1 MHLRNEFRYVFFSI
15 ALGLSL
21 ASCAPVDD
29 TTDRSAELSTQYLE
43 ESGLSGFAISVA
55 TGGEIV
61 WSEGFG
67 FADVEQNV
75 PVDSTLTKFR
85 VGSTAKSMTAMALG
99 QLHESGKL
107 DLDKP
112 IQAYL
117 PEFPEK
123 EGTITTRMLAGHLAG
138 IRHYAS
144 EEEFLSAV
152 PYASITDALTI
163 FSDDPLLFL
172 PGTEF
177 SYSTYGYNLISAVVE
192 RAADQEFLS
201 YMSDNVFGPIGMS
214 GTVADRVVPIIANR
228 SRYYTIQDGQLVNSP
243 WVDNSNKWA
252 GGGILSTSEDL
263 VRFGLAHLSDEFLT
277 GETIEMMW
285 TSQVTSAGEETG
297 YGVGWSIQADESG
310 RRIVRHSGGSIG
322 GVTELRIYPDQRL
335 VIAVIT
341 NTTPA
346 DLKPLVDGIVDLFLG
361 KQQILTNP

>member
-1 MHLRNEFRYVFFSI
+1 MHRINEFRYIFFSI

-29 TTDRSAELSTQYLE
+29 TADRSAALSAQYVE
-43 ESGLSGFAISVA
+43 ESGLSGIAISVA
-55 TGGEIV
+55 IGGEIT

-75 PVDSTLTKFR
+75 TVDSALTKFR

-99 QLHESGKL
+99 QLHEAGKL

-144 EEEFLSAV
+144 DEEFLSAV
-152 PYASITDALTI
+152 PYASITNALTI

-201 YMSDNVFGPIGMS
+201 YMSDNV
-214 GTVADRVVPIIANR
+214 
-228 SRYYTIQDGQLVNSP
+228 
-243 WVDNSNKWA
+243 
-252 GGGILSTSEDL
+252 
-263 VRFGLAHLSDEFLT
+263 
-277 GETIEMMW
+277 
-285 TSQVTSAGEETG
+285 
-297 YGVGWSIQADESG
+297 
-310 RRIVRHSGGSIG
+310 
-322 GVTELRIYPDQRL
+322 
-335 VIAVIT
+335 
-341 NTTPA
+341 
-346 DLKPLVDGIVDLFLG
+346 
-361 KQQILTNP
+361 

>member
-1 MHLRNEFRYVFFSI
+1 MVV
-15 ALGLSL
+15 GLSL

-29 TTDRSAELSTQYLE
+29 TADRSAALSAQYLE
-43 ESGLSGFAISVA
+43 ESGLSGIAISVA
-55 TGGEIV
+55 IDGEIT

-75 PVDSTLTKFR
+75 TVDSTLTRFR

-112 IQAYL
+112 IQTYL

-144 EEEFLSAV
+144 DEEFLSAV
-152 PYASITDALTI
+152 SYASITDALAI

-177 SYSTYGYNLISAVVE
+177 SYSTYGYNLISAVIE

-201 YMSDNVFGPIGMS
+201 YMSENVFDPIGMS
-214 GTVADRVVPIIANR
+214 GTVADRVVPIITNR
-228 SRYYTIQDGQLVNSP
+228 SRYYTTRDGQLFNAP

-285 TSQVTSAGEETG
+285 TSQTTSTGEETG
-297 YGVGWSIQADESG
+297 YGIGWSIQADKSG
-310 RRIVRHSGGSIG
+310 RKIIRHSGGSIG
-322 GVTELRIYPDQRL
+322 GITELRIYPDQEL
-335 VIAVIT
+335 VIAVIS
-341 NTTPA
+341 NTSPA
-346 DLKPLVDGIVDLFLG
+346 ELKPLVDGIVDLFLG
-361 KQQILTNP
+361 EQ